1 MNIPFA
7 LPKAIPSRFA
17 QNTRFGLSALLF
29 LVLLSGLLAAPG
41 TPAVAP
47 ASAAAAVQVAVS
59 ILPQKYF
66 IQRIAGDLAEVT
78 VMVPPGAD
86 PHTYEPKPSQMRG
99 LASARLYMT
108 IGVPFEKAW
117 LDRITSAGGKDM
129 TLVRLEKGIDLLPQ
143 DEHFLD
149 EDHDHEGEHGHGHDA
164 DHKDADKHGHKDG
177 HKDGHDAAK
186 PAEAKHDA
194 KHDADHDADH
204 HHDGEA
210 AEGHHHHD
218 HEGGDPHIWLSPAL
232 VKMMAGSIKAAL
244 VKADPAHAAVYRAN
258 HDAFV
263 RELDELDLRINDLFQ
278 NVPENRRRFMVFHPA
293 WSYFAHNYNLREVA
307 IEVEGREPGPR
318 QLTRIVEFAK
328 KEKIEAIFVQPQFS
342 RRGAETI
349 ARNVGATLIE
359 ADPLAEDWAANIRR
373 VAEAMAKTL
382 TQPPSK

>member
-1 MNIPFA
+1 MNTPHA
-7 LPKAIPSRFA
+7 LAKATPSRFA
-17 QNTRFGLSALLF
+17 RFARFAGFVRGSRCGLSALPFLF
-29 LVLLSGLLAAPG
+29 LLSGLLAAPG

-86 PHTYEPKPSQMRG
+86 PHTYEPKPSQMRA
-99 LASARLYMT
+99 LASAKLYMT

-117 LDRITSAGGKDM
+117 LDRITAAGGKDM
-129 TLVRLEKGIDLLPQ
+129 ALVRLEKGIDLLPQ
-143 DEHFLD
+143 DEHVQD
-149 EDHDHEGEHGHGHDA
+149 EDHDHDGGHGHGHDA
-164 DHKDADKHGHKDG
+164 GHKDADKHGHKDG
-177 HKDGHDAAK
+177 HDAAK
-186 PAEAKHDA
+186 PADA
-194 KHDADHDADH
+194 KHDADH

-232 VKMMAGSIKAAL
+232 VKMMAGSIKGAL
-244 VKADPAHAAVYRAN
+244 VKADPTHAAVYRAN

-263 RELDELDLRINDLFQ
+263 RELDELDLHINGLFE

-342 RRGAETI
+342 KRGAETI
-349 ARNVGATLIE
+349 ARNVGAKLIE

-382 TQPPSK
+382 TQSPGK

>member
-1 MNIPFA
+1 MTIRFTLPPRILPKRIMLPRTLFA
-7 LPKAIPSRFA
+7 LFSLFS
-17 QNTRFGLSALLF
+17 LSC
-29 LVLLSGLLAAPG
+29 LLAVPG
-41 TPAVAP
+41 SPAVAP

-99 LASARLYMT
+99 VAGAKLYMT
-108 IGVPFEKAW
+108 VGVPFEKAW
-117 LDRITSAGGKDM
+117 LERITAAGGKDM

-143 DEHFLD
+143 DEHVLD
-149 EDHDHEGEHGHGHDA
+149 EAHGPDATPDAKQDPKHDA
-164 DHKDADKHGHKDG
+164 DHKEA
-177 HKDGHDAAK
+177 GHDA
-186 PAEAKHDA
+186 
-194 KHDADHDADH
+194 
-204 HHDGEA
+204 EA
-210 AEGHHHHD
+210 AEGHHD

-244 VKADPAHAAVYRAN
+244 VKADPAHAPLYRAN

-263 RELDELDLRINDLFQ
+263 RELDELDLHINGLFE

-293 WSYFAHNYNLREVA
+293 WSYFAHNYNLREIA

-342 RRGAETI
+342 KRGAETI

-373 VAEAMAKTL
+373 VAETMAKTL
-382 TQPPSK
+382 NK

>member
-1 MNIPFA
+1 LHSQSFIHEPITGGVMTIRFA
-7 LPKAIPSRFA
+7 LPKAIDPRPAIFARFA
-17 QNTRFGLSALLF
+17 RFAPFTRLARFALFSLF
-29 LVLLSGLLAAPG
+29 LLPGLLAAPG
-41 TPAVAP
+41 SPAVAP
-47 ASAAAAVQVAVS
+47 AGAAAAVQVAVS

-66 IQRIAGDLAEVT
+66 VQRIAGDLAEVT

-99 LASARLYMT
+99 LAGAKLYMT

-117 LDRITSAGGKDM
+117 LERITAAGGKDM

-149 EDHDHEGEHGHGHDA
+149 EAHGHEGEHGHAAAPAADNKDAGHDA
-164 DHKDADKHGHKDG
+164 
-177 HKDGHDAAK
+177 
-186 PAEAKHDA
+186 
-194 KHDADHDADH
+194 
-204 HHDGEA
+204 EA
-210 AEGHHHHD
+210 AEGHHD

-232 VKMMAGSIKAAL
+232 VKMMAGSLKAAL
-244 VKADPAHAAVYRAN
+244 VKADPAHAPLYRAN

-263 RELDELDLRINDLFQ
+263 RELDELDLHINGLFE

-307 IEVEGREPGPR
+307 IEVEGREPGPK

-342 RRGAETI
+342 KRGAETI
-349 ARNVGATLIE
+349 ARNVGAKLIE

-373 VAEAMAKTL
+373 VAEAMAQTL
-382 TQPPSK
+382 TQPLSK

>member
-1 MNIPFA
+1 MNTPFA
-7 LPKAIPSRFA
+7 LPKSIPSRFA
-17 QNTRFGLSALLF
+17 RRIRFGLFALIS
-29 LVLLSGLLAAPG
+29 LLLQSGLLAAPG
-41 TPAVAP
+41 SFAVAP

-59 ILPQKYF
+59 IPPQKYF
-66 IQRIAGDLAEVT
+66 VQRIAGDLAEVT

-117 LDRITSAGGKDM
+117 LDRIAAAGGKDM
-129 TLVRLEKGIDLLPQ
+129 TLVRLEKGIDLLPEE
-143 DEHFLD
+143 EHAMD
-149 EDHDHEGEHGHGHDA
+149 GDPDHDG
-164 DHKDADKHGHKDG
+164 
-177 HKDGHDAAK
+177 
-186 PAEAKHDA
+186 
-194 KHDADHDADH
+194 DHDA
-204 HHDGEA
+204 EA
-210 AEGHHHHD
+210 AEAHHHD

-244 VKADPAHAAVYRAN
+244 VKADPAHAPLYRAN

-263 RELDELDLRINDLFQ
+263 RELDELDLHINGLFE
-278 NVPENRRRFMVFHPA
+278 NLPENRRRFMVFHPA

-318 QLTRIVEFAK
+318 QLTRIVEFAR

-342 RRGAETI
+342 KRGAETI
-349 ARNVGATLIE
+349 ARNVGAKLIE

-373 VAEAMAKTL
+373 VAEAMAQTL
-382 TQPPSK
+382 TQPLSK

>member
-1 MNIPFA
+1 MTIRFA
-7 LPKAIPSRFA
+7 LPKAIDLLFAIFARLTRFA
-17 QNTRFGLSALLF
+17 RFALLSLF
-29 LVLLSGLLAAPG
+29 LLPGLLAAPG
-41 TPAVAP
+41 SPAVAP
-47 ASAAAAVQVAVS
+47 ARAAAAVQVAVS

-66 IQRIAGDLAEVT
+66 IQRIAGDLAQVT
-78 VMVPPGAD
+78 VMVPSGAD

-99 LASARLYMT
+99 LAGARLYMT

-117 LDRITSAGGKDM
+117 LDRITAAGGKDM

-143 DEHFLD
+143 DEHLLD
-149 EDHDHEGEHGHGHDA
+149 EAHGHDGEHKD

-177 HKDGHDAAK
+177 HDA
-186 PAEAKHDA
+186 AKHDA
-194 KHDADHDADH
+194 EH
-204 HHDGEA
+204 HHDAET

-244 VKADPAHAAVYRAN
+244 VKADPAHAPLYRAN

-263 RELDELDLRINDLFQ
+263 RELDELDLHINGLFE

-342 RRGAETI
+342 KRGAEAI

-382 TQPPSK
+382 NK

>member
-1 MNIPFA
+1 MTIRFA
-7 LPKAIPSRFA
+7 LPKAIDLRFA
-17 QNTRFGLSALLF
+17 IFARFTRFTRFARFARFARLTRLARFALLSLF
-29 LVLLSGLLAAPG
+29 LLPGLLAAPG
-41 TPAVAP
+41 SPAVAP

-66 IQRIAGDLAEVT
+66 IQRIAGDLAQVT
-78 VMVPPGAD
+78 VMVPSGAD

-99 LASARLYMT
+99 LAGAKLYMT

-117 LDRITSAGGKDM
+117 LERITAAGGKDM

-149 EDHDHEGEHGHGHDA
+149 EDHDA
-164 DHKDADKHGHKDG
+164 DHKDADHKDG
-177 HKDGHDAAK
+177 HKDAHAAAPNPTHDV
-186 PAEAKHDA
+186 KHDA
-194 KHDADHDADH
+194 EH
-204 HHDGEA
+204 HHDAEA
-210 AEGHHHHD
+210 AEGHHHD

-244 VKADPAHAAVYRAN
+244 VKADPAHAPLYRAN

-263 RELDELDLRINDLFQ
+263 RELDELDLHINGLFE

-342 RRGAETI
+342 KRGAETI

-382 TQPPSK
+382 NK

>member
-1 MNIPFA
+1 MNTPLA
-7 LPKAIPSRFA
+7 LAKATPSRFA
-17 QNTRFGLSALLF
+17 RFARYARLARYARNARFGLCALLF
-29 LVLLSGLLAAPG
+29 PLLLSGLLAAPG
-41 TPAVAP
+41 SPAVAP

-99 LASARLYMT
+99 LASAKLYMT
-108 IGVPFEKAW
+108 IGVPFEKSW
-117 LDRITSAGGKDM
+117 LDRIMAAGGKDM
-129 TLVRLEKGIDLLPQ
+129 TVVRMEKGIDLLPQ
-143 DEHFLD
+143 DEHVLD
-149 EDHDHEGEHGHGHDA
+149 EGHEGEAADA
-164 DHKDADKHGHKDG
+164 
-177 HKDGHDAAK
+177 
-186 PAEAKHDA
+186 
-194 KHDADHDADH
+194 
-204 HHDGEA
+204 
-210 AEGHHHHD
+210 HHHD

-244 VKADPAHAAVYRAN
+244 VKADSAHAAVYRAN

-263 RELDELDLRINDLFQ
+263 RELDELDLHINGLFE

-328 KEKIEAIFVQPQFS
+328 KEKIEALFVQPQFS
-342 RRGAETI
+342 KRGAETI
-349 ARNVGATLIE
+349 ARNVGAKLIE

-373 VAEAMAKTL
+373 VAEAMAQTL
-382 TQPPSK
+382 NQPLGK

>member
-1 MNIPFA
+1 MNTPFA
-7 LPKAIPSRFA
+7 PAKAIPSRFA
-17 QNTRFGLSALLF
+17 RCIRCTRSTRFERRAQLSLLSLLSLF
-29 LVLLSGLLAAPG
+29 LLSGLLAAPG
-41 TPAVAP
+41 SPAVAP
-47 ASAAAAVQVAVS
+47 ASAAAAVRVAVS

-78 VMVPPGAD
+78 VLVPPGAD

-99 LASARLYMT
+99 LADARLYMT

-117 LDRITSAGGKDM
+117 LDRITAAGGKDM

-149 EDHDHEGEHGHGHDA
+149 DDHGHDA
-164 DHKDADKHGHKDG
+164 DHKDA
-177 HKDGHDAAK
+177 GHDAGSAV
-186 PAEAKHDA
+186 
-194 KHDADHDADH
+194 
-204 HHDGEA
+204 G
-210 AEGHHHHD
+210 HHD

-244 VKADPAHAAVYRAN
+244 VKADPAHAPLYRAN

-263 RELDELDLRINDLFQ
+263 RELDELDLHINGLFE

-307 IEVEGREPGPR
+307 IEVEGREPGPK

-349 ARNVGATLIE
+349 ARNVGAKLIE

-373 VAEAMAKTL
+373 VAETMAQILNK
-382 TQPPSK
+382 

>member
-1 MNIPFA
+1 MTIRFA
-7 LPKAIPSRFA
+7 LPKSIAPRPALFARFA
-17 QNTRFGLSALLF
+17 PFTRLARFALLSLF
-29 LVLLSGLLAAPG
+29 LLPVLLAAPG
-41 TPAVAP
+41 SLAVAP
-47 ASAAAAVQVAVS
+47 ANAAAAVQVAVS

-99 LASARLYMT
+99 LAGAKLFMT

-117 LDRITSAGGKDM
+117 LDRITAAGGKDM

-143 DEHFLD
+143 DEHVLD
-149 EDHDHEGEHGHGHDA
+149 EAPGHDGEHKGGHDA
-164 DHKDADKHGHKDG
+164 DHKDA
-177 HKDGHDAAK
+177 GHDA
-186 PAEAKHDA
+186 
-194 KHDADHDADH
+194 
-204 HHDGEA
+204 
-210 AEGHHHHD
+210 EGHHD

-244 VKADPAHAAVYRAN
+244 VKADPAHAPLYRAN

-263 RELDELDLRINDLFQ
+263 RELDELDLHINGLFE

-382 TQPPSK
+382 NK

>member
-7 LPKAIPSRFA
+7 LAKATPSRFA
-17 QNTRFGLSALLF
+17 RFSRYASHLRFGLSALLF
-29 LVLLSGLLAAPG
+29 LFLLSGLLAAPG
-41 TPAVAP
+41 SPAVAP
-47 ASAAAAVQVAVS
+47 ATAAAAVQVAVS

-86 PHTYEPKPSQMRG
+86 PHTYEPKPSQMRA
-99 LASARLYMT
+99 LASAKLYMT

-149 EDHDHEGEHGHGHDA
+149 EDHDHDGEHGHGHDA
-164 DHKDADKHGHKDG
+164 GHKDADQHGHKG
-177 HKDGHDAAK
+177 GHDAAK
-186 PAEAKHDA
+186 PADA
-194 KHDADHDADH
+194 KHDADHDGDH

-210 AEGHHHHD
+210 AQGHHHHD

-244 VKADPAHAAVYRAN
+244 AKADPAHAAVYRTN

-263 RELDELDLRINDLFQ
+263 RELDELDLHINGLFE

-307 IEVEGREPGPR
+307 IEVEGREPGPK

-342 RRGAETI
+342 KRGAETI
-349 ARNVGATLIE
+349 ARNVGAKLIE

-373 VAEAMAKTL
+373 VADAMAQTL

>member
-1 MNIPFA
+1 MTIRFA
-7 LPKAIPSRFA
+7 LPKAITQLF
-17 QNTRFGLSALLF
+17 ALLS
-29 LVLLSGLLAAPG
+29 LSCLLAAPG
-41 TPAVAP
+41 SPAVAP

-66 IQRIAGDLAEVT
+66 VQRIAGDLAEVT

-99 LASARLYMT
+99 LAGAKLYMT

-117 LDRITSAGGKDM
+117 LERITAAGGKDM
-129 TLVRLEKGIDLLPQ
+129 TMVRLEKGIDLLPQ

-149 EDHDHEGEHGHGHDA
+149 EDHGHDG
-164 DHKDADKHGHKDG
+164 D
-177 HKDGHDAAK
+177 
-186 PAEAKHDA
+186 
-194 KHDADHDADH
+194 HDADHDADH
-204 HHDGEA
+204 DKDGHHAEA
-210 AEGHHHHD
+210 AEGHHHDHD
-218 HEGGDPHIWLSPAL
+218 GGDPHIWLSPAL

-244 VKADPAHAAVYRAN
+244 VKADPAHAPLYRAN

-263 RELDELDLRINDLFQ
+263 RELDELDLHINGLFE

-293 WSYFAHNYNLREVA
+293 WSYFAHNYNLREIA
-307 IEVEGREPGPR
+307 IEVEGREPGPK

-328 KEKIEAIFVQPQFS
+328 KEGIEAIFVQPQFS
-342 RRGAETI
+342 KRGAETI

-359 ADPLAEDWAANIRR
+359 ADPLAGDWAANIRR

-382 TQPPSK
+382 NK

>member
-17 QNTRFGLSALLF
+17 QNTRFGLSALFFLF
-29 LVLLSGLLAAPG
+29 LLSGLLAAPG

-99 LASARLYMT
+99 LASAKLYMT

-129 TLVRLEKGIDLLPQ
+129 TLVRLEKGIDLLPEE
-143 DEHFLD
+143 EHAMD
-149 EDHDHEGEHGHGHDA
+149 GDPDHDG
-164 DHKDADKHGHKDG
+164 
-177 HKDGHDAAK
+177 
-186 PAEAKHDA
+186 
-194 KHDADHDADH
+194 DHDQ
-204 HHDGEA
+204 HDGEA
-210 AEGHHHHD
+210 AAGHHHD

-307 IEVEGREPGPR
+307 IEVEGREPGPK

-342 RRGAETI
+342 KRGAETI

>member
-1 MNIPFA
+1 MNTPFA
-7 LPKAIPSRFA
+7 LPKTIPSRFA
-17 QNTRFGLSALLF
+17 RFTRFARGSRFGLSALRALLF
-29 LVLLSGLLAAPG
+29 LFLLSGLLAAPG
-41 TPAVAP
+41 SPAVAP

-66 IQRIAGDLAEVT
+66 VQRIAGDLAEVT

-99 LASARLYMT
+99 LAGAKLYMT

-129 TLVRLEKGIDLLPQ
+129 TVVRLEKGIDLLPQ

-149 EDHDHEGEHGHGHDA
+149 EDHDHDAEHDT
-164 DHKDADKHGHKDG
+164 DHKDG
-177 HKDGHDAAK
+177 HKDAHAAAPN
-186 PAEAKHDA
+186 PA
-194 KHDADHDADH
+194 HDADHD

-210 AEGHHHHD
+210 AEGHHHD

-244 VKADPAHAAVYRAN
+244 VKADPAHAPLYRAN

-263 RELDELDLRINDLFQ
+263 RELDELDLHINGLFE

-342 RRGAETI
+342 KRGAETI
-349 ARNVGATLIE
+349 ARNVGAKLIE

-373 VAEAMAKTL
+373 VAESMAQTL
-382 TQPPSK
+382 SK

>member
-1 MNIPFA
+1 MNISFA
-7 LPKAIPSRFA
+7 LPKANPTRVARFA
-17 QNTRFGLSALLF
+17 LLSLF
-29 LVLLSGLLAAPG
+29 LLSGLLAVPG
-41 TPAVAP
+41 SPAVAP
-47 ASAAAAVQVAVS
+47 ASATAAVQVAVS

-66 IQRIAGDLAEVT
+66 VQRIAGDLAEVT

-99 LASARLYMT
+99 LASAKLYMT

-117 LDRITSAGGKDM
+117 LDRITAAGGKDM
-129 TLVRLEKGIDLLPQ
+129 TLVRLEKGIDLLPEE
-143 DEHFLD
+143 EHAPAEEHAMD
-149 EDHDHEGEHGHGHDA
+149 EDHDHDGDHDHDA
-164 DHKDADKHGHKDG
+164 MHDHDHDG
-177 HKDGHDAAK
+177 D
-186 PAEAKHDA
+186 
-194 KHDADHDADH
+194 HDADHD

-210 AEGHHHHD
+210 AEGHHHH

-232 VKMMAGSIKAAL
+232 VKVLAGSIKAAL
-244 VKADPAHAAVYRAN
+244 VKADPAHAALYRAN

-263 RELDELDLRINDLFQ
+263 RELDDLDLHINGLFE

-307 IEVEGREPGPR
+307 IEVEGREPGPK

-328 KEKIEAIFVQPQFS
+328 KEKIETIFVQPQFS
-342 RRGAETI
+342 KRGAETI

-382 TQPPSK
+382 NK

>member
-1 MNIPFA
+1 MTIRFA
-7 LPKAIPSRFA
+7 IPKALDLRLALFARFT
-17 QNTRFGLSALLF
+17 QFTLLSLF
-29 LVLLSGLLAAPG
+29 LLPGLLAAPG
-41 TPAVAP
+41 SPAVAP
-47 ASAAAAVQVAVS
+47 ARAAAAVQVAVS

-78 VMVPPGAD
+78 VMVPSGAD

-99 LASARLYMT
+99 LAGARLYMT

-117 LDRITSAGGKDM
+117 LDRITAAGGKDM

-149 EDHDHEGEHGHGHDA
+149 EAHGHD
-164 DHKDADKHGHKDG
+164 GEHKDG

-186 PAEAKHDA
+186 PSGAKHDA
-194 KHDADHDADH
+194 KHDEHDGGH
-204 HHDGEA
+204 HHDAEA
-210 AEGHHHHD
+210 AEGHHHD

-244 VKADPAHAAVYRAN
+244 VKADPAHAPLYRAN

-263 RELDELDLRINDLFQ
+263 RELDELDLHINDLFE

-342 RRGAETI
+342 KRGAETI

-382 TQPPSK
+382 NK

>member
-1 MNIPFA
+1 MNTPFA
-7 LPKAIPSRFA
+7 LPKSIPSRFA
-17 QNTRFGLSALLF
+17 RRMRFGLFALIS
-29 LVLLSGLLAAPG
+29 LLLQSGLLAAPG
-41 TPAVAP
+41 SFAVAP

-59 ILPQKYF
+59 IPPQKYF
-66 IQRIAGDLAEVT
+66 VQRIAGDLAEVT

-117 LDRITSAGGKDM
+117 LDRIMAAGGKDM
-129 TLVRLEKGIDLLPQ
+129 TLVRLEKGIDLFPQ

-149 EDHDHEGEHGHGHDA
+149 EDHDHDGE
-164 DHKDADKHGHKDG
+164 HKDAH
-177 HKDGHDAAK
+177 AAA
-186 PAEAKHDA
+186 PAPNAKHDA
-194 KHDADHDADH
+194 KHDDHDA
-204 HHDGEA
+204 EA
-210 AEGHHHHD
+210 AAGHHHD

-244 VKADPAHAAVYRAN
+244 VKADPAHAPLYRAN

-263 RELDELDLRINDLFQ
+263 RELDELDLHINGLFE

-318 QLTRIVEFAK
+318 QLTRIVEFAR

-342 RRGAETI
+342 KRGAETI
-349 ARNVGATLIE
+349 ARNVGAKLIE

-373 VAEAMAKTL
+373 VAEAMAQTL
-382 TQPPSK
+382 TQPLSK

>member
-1 MNIPFA
+1 MNISFA
-7 LPKAIPSRFA
+7 LPKAIPTWVARFA
-17 QNTRFGLSALLF
+17 
-29 LVLLSGLLAAPG
+29 LLSLCLLTGLLAAPG
-41 TPAVAP
+41 SPAVAP
-47 ASAAAAVQVAVS
+47 ASAAAAVRVAVS
-59 ILPQKYF
+59 IPPQKYF

-99 LASARLYMT
+99 LADARLYMT

-117 LDRITSAGGKDM
+117 LDRITAAGGKDM
-129 TLVRLEKGIDLLPQ
+129 TLVHLEKGIDLLPEE
-143 DEHFLD
+143 EHAMD
-149 EDHDHEGEHGHGHDA
+149 GEPDHEGDHD
-164 DHKDADKHGHKDG
+164 
-177 HKDGHDAAK
+177 
-186 PAEAKHDA
+186 
-194 KHDADHDADH
+194 HDADHD

-210 AEGHHHHD
+210 AEGHHHH

-232 VKMMAGSIKAAL
+232 VKMMAGSVKAAL

-263 RELDELDLRINDLFQ
+263 RELGELDLYINDLLQ

-318 QLTRIVEFAK
+318 QLTRIVEFAR
-328 KEKIEAIFVQPQFS
+328 KEKIETIFVQPQFS
-342 RRGAETI
+342 KRGAETI

-382 TQPPSK
+382 NK